1 MKKIAIIGISGYS
14 GLELLRLLH
23 SHPDAEIV
31 NVYGTSNIGAKL
43 KNTAPNL
50 FGAVTVFNKAIGCR
64 NRQPYFLYF
73 PVFLKCLRIR
83 HYHMRL

>member
-1 MKKIAIIGISGYS
+1 MHFPLKIDNFSQS
-14 GLELLRLLH
+14 
-23 SHPDAEIV
+23 V
-31 NVYGTSNIGAKL
+31 VKSNIGAKL

-50 FGAVTVFNKAIGCR
+50 FGAAFVFNKAIGCR

-83 HYHMRL
+83 RYRMRL